1 MIVCFSGTG
10 NSRYCAKFFAE
21 RLGDEITDSFGF
33 IKAGKT
39 AQLESQ
45 TPWIFI
51 CPTYGWR
58 IPRIFRDFIK
68 NSSFTGSKQAYFVMT
83 CGSDIGGAATHLQEL
98 CQTKGFEFMGVLQV
112 VMPENYIAMFGV
124 PEKEEA
130 GKIVRAAL
138 PSLEIAARRMEA
150 GEALPQW
157 KPDLLDRMKSGF
169 VNSCFYT
176 FIIKDRAFAAGDRC
190 NGCGLCAKKCMVNNI
205 TIKDGKPVW
214 GGNCIHC
221 MACISYCPQMAIE
234 YGRASQGKH
243 RYQCE
248 ELEI

>member
-1 MIVCFSGTG
+1 MIICFSGTG

-21 RLGDEITDSFGF
+21 RLGDQLVDSFES
-33 IKAGKT
+33 IKNGKT
-39 AQLESQ
+39 LKLESQ
-45 TPWIFI
+45 TPWIFV

-58 IPRIFRDFIK
+58 MPRVFRELIK
-68 NSSFTGSKQAYFVMT
+68 NSSFTGSQQAYFVMT
-83 CGSDIGGAATHLQEL
+83 CGSDIGGAAPHLQAL
-98 CQTKGFEFMGVLQV
+98 CREKGFEFMGVLQV

-138 PSLEIAARRMEA
+138 PSLEIASRRMES

-157 KPDLLDRMKSGF
+157 KPGLDDKIKSGF
-169 VNSCFYT
+169 INSCFYT
-176 FIIKDRAFAAGDRC
+176 FIIKDRAFVAGDRC
-190 NGCGLCAKKCMVNNI
+190 TGCGLCTQKCVMNNI
-205 TIKDGKPVW
+205 TIKEGKPSW

-221 MACISYCPQMAIE
+221 MACISYCPWLAIE
-234 YGRASQGKH
+234 YGKASKGKH